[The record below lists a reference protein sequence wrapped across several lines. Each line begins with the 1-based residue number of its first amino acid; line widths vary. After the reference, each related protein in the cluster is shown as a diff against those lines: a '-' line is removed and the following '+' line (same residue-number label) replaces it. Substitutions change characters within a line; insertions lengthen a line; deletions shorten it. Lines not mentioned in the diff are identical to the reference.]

1 MLRSKQIETDI
12 FLEMLENPPQTN
24 EALLNAVKK
33 YKKRVKK

>member
-1 MLRSKQIETDI
+1 
-12 FLEMLENPPQTN
+12 LEMLENPPQTN